1 MLGARLYPSSDELS
15 IRRAY
20 FYHSIDADEG
30 AKTIVN
36 RECQSVNLRN
46 ILLFKL
52 EKFHDGDYILK
63 SKIIEEMLNN
73 IVDTATEFDDE
84 SIIQLV
90 AAANSVS
97 AYDWLK
103 ENREK
108 IQKRCI
114 FQETLLS
121 ELINLA
127 NYREDYEYGVSLAEE
142 LTMID
147 PFCSSYWELL
157 THEYICNHNKEK
169 ASNALEYALA
179 IDPYSVR
186 GLTLKAQI
194 IQNNESDNN
203 IDECYEI
210 LRKIIANNPDDL
222 NAINILSRAL
232 TSHGHRDEALELFV
246 NYHNRHLDDRN
257 IVDQLLLMGYP
268 NVEEIIEDFY
278 NSTTEHSSKYWIEW
292 AQDYAYRQTRHI
304 AVAILKVF
312 LGKNTWLENIQKI
325 YIEQLYFLKDYDK
338 VIEYYDKFFFKRN
351 GCIAIT
357 YDVDYMVIL
366 SCLRIGD
373 KTLAH
378 EHVCKILSNFEWDE
392 KKSMTSIERLARN
405 ELKNFS
411 QKIKTY
417 IENGEEFFVEDLDPF
432 IDRGYW

>member
-1 MLGARLYPSSDELS
+1 MSDEFSDIIDLYHQFKQEVLEQSSSSLFYDEDDLIDVFDYATEIEDDFIRLEALLVGARLFPSSDELR

-36 RECQSVNLRN
+36 GECQSVNLRN

-52 EKFHDGDYILK
+52 AKFHEGNYLLNWT
-63 SKIIEEMLNN
+63 IIEEMLNN
-73 IVDTATEFDDE
+73 IVDNATEFDDE

-108 IQKRCI
+108 IQKRCV

-127 NYREDYEYGVSLAEE
+127 NDREDYEYGVSLAEE

-157 THEYICNHNKEK
+157 THEYICNHNGEK

-179 IDPYSVR
+179 IDPYSAR

-194 IQNNESDNN
+194 IQNNELGSN

-222 NAINILSRAL
+222 NAINILSQAL
-232 TSHGHRDEALELFV
+232 ASHGHRDEALELFV
-246 NYHNRHLDDRN
+246 NYHKRHLDDRN
-257 IVDQLLLMGYP
+257 IIDQLLLMGYP

-278 NSTTEHSSKYWIEW
+278 NATSEHSTKYWIEW
-292 AQDYAYRQTRHI
+292 AQTYAYRQTRQI

-312 LGKNTWLENIQKI
+312 LNKNSWLENVRKA
-325 YIEQLYFLKDYDK
+325 YIEQLYF
-338 VIEYYDKFFFKRN
+338 
-351 GCIAIT
+351 
-357 YDVDYMVIL
+357 
-366 SCLRIGD
+366 
-373 KTLAH
+373 
-378 EHVCKILSNFEWDE
+378 
-392 KKSMTSIERLARN
+392 
-405 ELKNFS
+405 
-411 QKIKTY
+411 
-417 IENGEEFFVEDLDPF
+417 
-432 IDRGYW
+432 